1 MLTHLSLKDFVIVPQ
16 LSLEIEPGLTVL
28 TGETGAGKSIL
39 IDALGLVLGDRADVG
54 VIREGAKSTDIS
66 AIFEVS
72 EKIHDYLKNE
82 ALVDDEVDL
91 IERTVIVRRTIDRSG
106 RSRAWIN
113 GINVT
118 AGQLRSLGEQ
128 LLDIHGQHAHQ
139 SLLKLSGQLN
149 LLDEYGAYREELNEV
164 KERFNQWKTAA
175 SQLEQAKLNA
185 QKLSEEAERLAW
197 VYEELSAVA
206 PKKDEW
212 EELNNEH
219 RRLAN
224 AHDIL
229 EELDIA
235 AEELSQVD
243 GSAIDILSKHASALE
258 SLATVDEHLG
268 AIAAQLNES
277 LAIAEDAV
285 RELERYRDR
294 TDLDESRFDEVDAR
308 VSLYFN
314 TARKFHVLPEALYEK
329 LAETEKKLK
338 TLQEGSDLEAL
349 QQAERNAWQIYKT
362 AAAHLS
368 QLRRHAARDLSQKV
382 TEAMQSLSMKGGS
395 FEVILKET
403 DPSASGLEHC
413 EFLVAG
419 HTGVTPKPLTKVAS
433 GGELSRISLAI
444 AVITSSATPVDTLI
458 FDEVDSGI
466 SGAVADVV
474 GKLLKTLSL
483 TRQVLCVTHLPQVAV
498 YGKSHLHISKS
509 EENATTVSRVNVLA
523 ETERVQELARMLGGE
538 HVTEKALENARELIQ
553 IAQHYKN

>member
-1 MLTHLSLKDFVIVPQ
+1 M
-16 LSLEIEPGLTVL
+16 
-28 TGETGAGKSIL
+28 
-39 IDALGLVLGDRADVG
+39 LGDRADIG

-82 ALVDDEVDL
+82 ALVDDEADL

-118 AGQLRSLGEQ
+118 AGQLRSLGER

-149 LLDEYGAYREELNEV
+149 LLDEYGAYREELNNV
-164 KERFNQWKTAA
+164 KETFTRWKTAA

-349 QQAERNAWQIYKT
+349 QHEERNAWQIYKT
-362 AAAHLS
+362 AATRLS
-368 QLRRHAARDLSQKV
+368 QLRRHAARDLGQKV

-419 HTGVTPKPLTKVAS
+419 HTGVTPRPLTKVAS

-483 TRQVLCVTHLPQVAV
+483 TRQVLCVTHLPQVAA

-509 EENATTVSRVNVLA
+509 EENATTVSRVNALA

>member
-39 IDALGLVLGDRADVG
+39 IDALGLVLGDRADIG

-72 EKIHDYLKNE
+72 EKILDYLKNE
-82 ALVDDEVDL
+82 ALVDDEADL

-118 AGQLRSLGEQ
+118 AGQLRSLGER

-149 LLDEYGAYREELNEV
+149 LLDEYGAYREELNNV
-164 KERFNQWKTAA
+164 KETFTRWKTAA

-294 TDLDESRFDEVDAR
+294 TGLDESRFDEVDAR

-329 LAETEKKLK
+329 LEETEKKLK

-349 QQAERNAWQIYKT
+349 QHAERNAWQIYKT
-362 AAAHLS
+362 AATRLS
-368 QLRRHAARDLSQKV
+368 QLRRHAARDLGQKV

-419 HTGVTPKPLTKVAS
+419 HTGVTPRPLTKVAS

-483 TRQVLCVTHLPQVAV
+483 TRQVLCVTHLPQVAA

-509 EENATTVSRVNVLA
+509 EENATTVSRVNALA

>member
-39 IDALGLVLGDRADVG
+39 IDALGLVLGDRADIG

-82 ALVDDEVDL
+82 ALVDDEADL

-118 AGQLRSLGEQ
+118 AGQLRSLGER

-149 LLDEYGAYREELNEV
+149 LLDEYGAYREELNNV
-164 KERFNQWKTAA
+164 KETFTRWKTAA

-349 QQAERNAWQIYKT
+349 QHEERNAWQIYKT
-362 AAAHLS
+362 AATRLS
-368 QLRRHAARDLSQKV
+368 QLRRHAARDLGQKV

-403 DPSASGLEHC
+403 DPSASGL
-413 EFLVAG
+413 
-419 HTGVTPKPLTKVAS
+419 
-433 GGELSRISLAI
+433 
-444 AVITSSATPVDTLI
+444 
-458 FDEVDSGI
+458 
-466 SGAVADVV
+466 
-474 GKLLKTLSL
+474 
-483 TRQVLCVTHLPQVAV
+483 
-498 YGKSHLHISKS
+498 
-509 EENATTVSRVNVLA
+509 
-523 ETERVQELARMLGGE
+523 
-538 HVTEKALENARELIQ
+538 
-553 IAQHYKN
+553 

>member
-39 IDALGLVLGDRADVG
+39 IDALGLVLGDRADIG

-82 ALVDDEVDL
+82 ALVDDEADL

-118 AGQLRSLGEQ
+118 AGQLRSLGER

-149 LLDEYGAYREELNEV
+149 LLDEYGAYREELNNV
-164 KERFNQWKTAA
+164 KETFTRWKTAA

-294 TDLDESRFDEVDAR
+294 TDLDESR
-308 VSLYFN
+308 
-314 TARKFHVLPEALYEK
+314 
-329 LAETEKKLK
+329 
-338 TLQEGSDLEAL
+338 
-349 QQAERNAWQIYKT
+349 
-362 AAAHLS
+362 
-368 QLRRHAARDLSQKV
+368 
-382 TEAMQSLSMKGGS
+382 
-395 FEVILKET
+395 
-403 DPSASGLEHC
+403 PS
-413 EFLVAG
+413 
-419 HTGVTPKPLTKVAS
+419 
-433 GGELSRISLAI
+433 
-444 AVITSSATPVDTLI
+444 
-458 FDEVDSGI
+458 
-466 SGAVADVV
+466 
-474 GKLLKTLSL
+474 
-483 TRQVLCVTHLPQVAV
+483 
-498 YGKSHLHISKS
+498 
-509 EENATTVSRVNVLA
+509 
-523 ETERVQELARMLGGE
+523 
-538 HVTEKALENARELIQ
+538 
-553 IAQHYKN
+553 